1 MSDDKK
7 LEQTMRMTKYYR
19 NEYAPL
25 IGRKIVDV
33 RSMFPEEMEALLW
46 SGEAGA
52 MFTLDDGSLFI
63 PMMDEEGNGAG
74 QLFVQETTRP
84 AKTSRQEMF
93 QEPNKEAS

>member
-33 RSMFPEEMEALLW
+33 RSMFPEEMELMLW
-46 SGEAGA
+46 DGEPGA
-52 MFTLDDGSLFI
+52 VFILDGGVMFIS
-63 PMMDEEGNGAG
+63 MMDEEGNGPG
-74 QLFVQETTRP
+74 QLMVQESN
-84 AKTSRQEMF
+84 A
-93 QEPNKEAS
+93 